1 MQSIDSFIVKPYNE
15 RRYDNIK
22 KLKDIDFITSV
33 SEEDHKSS
41 NRFATVISLPLNYKG
56 EVRPGDTLIV
66 HHNVFK
72 FYNDMYGRRKSG
84 KSYFKENLFFVE
96 NDQFFLYKRNNNWK
110 AHGKYCFVKP
120 IPAEDSVILKNTKH
134 EPLQGIL
141 KYSNLQLESLG
152 VKEGD
157 KIIFKPESEYE
168 FNIDGELLYRM
179 FTNNITTILD
189 GK

>member
-1 MQSIDSFIVKPYNE
+1 
-15 RRYDNIK
+15 
-22 KLKDIDFITSV
+22 
-33 SEEDHKSS
+33 
-41 NRFATVISLPLNYKG
+41 
-56 EVRPGDTLIV
+56 
-66 HHNVFK
+66 
-72 FYNDMYGRRKSG
+72 MYGRRKSG

-96 NDQFFLYKRNNNWK
+96 NDQFFLYKRNNKWK
-110 AHGKYCFVKP
+110 SHGKYCFVKP
-120 IPAEDSVILKNTKH
+120 IPVEDSVLLKNTKH

-141 KYSNLQLESLG
+141 KYSNLQLDKLG

>member
-22 KLKDIDFITSV
+22 KLKDIDFIKLFARYINNKW
-33 SEEDHKSS
+33 KS
-41 NRFATVISLPLNYKG
+41 
-56 EVRPGDTLIV
+56 
-66 HHNVFK
+66 
-72 FYNDMYGRRKSG
+72 
-84 KSYFKENLFFVE
+84 
-96 NDQFFLYKRNNNWK
+96 
-110 AHGKYCFVKP
+110 HGKYCFVKP
-120 IPAEDSVILKNTKH
+120 IPVEDSVLLKNTKH

-141 KYSNLQLESLG
+141 KYSNLQLDKLG